1 MPVVKVH
8 DKSFETY
15 LSEETILSRIKELA
29 AVINSDYA
37 GKQPFFVA
45 ILNGSFMFASDL
57 FKQLDIDA
65 ELCFIKL
72 ASYKGMKSS
81 GNVVTSI
88 GLDDDL
94 FDKDVIIVE
103 DIVDT
108 GKTLYNFL
116 PRLMHQQPRSLRIA
130 TLLHKSVA
138 TQYHLTL
145 DYIGFDI
152 PDKFVV
158 GYGLDYDGLG
168 RNFKEIYQLVERRPF
183 SQTNFR
189 MVKNFIA
196 FPGLK
201 AIKFFKVAF
210 CIKPANIKTFIGF
223 FITFAHNRSS

>member
-1 MPVVKVH
+1 MSLIKVH
-8 DKSFETY
+8 DKTFETY
-15 LSEETILSRIKELA
+15 LSEETIQQRIKELA
-29 AVINSDYA
+29 ATLNKDYA
-37 GKQPFFVA
+37 GKRTFFIA

-57 FKQLDIDA
+57 FKHLEIEA

-94 FDKDVIIVE
+94 FGKEVVIVE

-108 GKTLYNFL
+108 GKTLHNFL
-116 PRLMHQQPRSLRIA
+116 PKLLHQQPKSLKIV
-130 TLLHKSVA
+130 TLLHKSEA
-138 TQYHLTL
+138 TTYPLTL

-168 RNFKEIYQLVERRPF
+168 RNLKEIYQLV
-183 SQTNFR
+183 
-189 MVKNFIA
+189 
-196 FPGLK
+196 
-201 AIKFFKVAF
+201 
-210 CIKPANIKTFIGF
+210 
-223 FITFAHNRSS
+223 